1 MKINIAEDFSATPGG
16 RLIKEGKNSGEEFR
30 NDILIP
36 KYKKAK
42 ESNEILEINFDGTF
56 GYSPSFLDEA
66 FGGLVRIQKEKG
78 IFSKIK
84 IISNDNVGIER
95 KIRKYMEEA
104 EKQI

>member
-56 GYSPSFLDEA
+56 GYSPSFL
-66 FGGLVRIQKEKG
+66 VRIQKEKG
-78 IFSKIK
+78 IFNKIK

-95 KIRKYMEEA
+95 KIQKYMEEA